1 MRKSVAR
8 LVAVPFMLL
17 VLLQAVAVFAQG
29 QQEGPKNLKVL
40 PKDIS
45 RRELTAIMNKF
56 EDATGLDCGDCHAQS
71 KTSPGRLDFASD
83 DKPEKETARKM
94 MKMVASIN
102 EQVGAMGLKDAAK
115 VECMTCH
122 HGVAEPVTLA
132 SKLLKAS
139 DKGGVNAAIAAYRD
153 LRKEYYGSA
162 AYDFSAHGLNDA
174 AGQFAETKQDFDGA
188 MALFKL
194 NLEFYPNDIGTYVRM
209 SRVQMAKGDKPGAI
223 ASMEKAV
230 SLDPA
235 NNRLK
240 AQLDRL
246 KNGQ

>member
-1 MRKSVAR
+1 MRTSAAR
-8 LVAVPFMLL
+8 IALIPIVLV
-17 VLLQAVAVFAQG
+17 VLLQAVAAFAQG

-45 RRELTAIMNKF
+45 RRELTAIMGKF

-94 MKMVASIN
+94 MKMVAAIN
-102 EQVGAMGLKDAAK
+102 EQVGGMGLKDPAK

-122 HGVAEPVTLA
+122 HGVAEPVTLS

-139 DKGGVNAAIAAYRD
+139 DKGGVTAAIATYRD
-153 LRKEYYGSA
+153 LRKQYYGSA
-162 AYDFSAHGLNDA
+162 AYDFSPTGLNDA
-174 AGQFAETKQDFDGA
+174 AREFAESKQDFDGA
-188 MALFKL
+188 MQLFKL
-194 NLEFYPNDIGTYVRM
+194 NLEFYPNDVGTYVRM

-230 SLDPA
+230 SLDPQ

-240 AQLDRL
+240 AQLERL

>member
-1 MRKSVAR
+1 MRKPVIR
-8 LVAVPFMLL
+8 LAVVPFLLLMLF
-17 VLLQAVAVFAQG
+17 QTMAAFAQG
-29 QQEGPKNLKVL
+29 GQEGPKNLKVL

-71 KTSPGRLDFASD
+71 KTQPGRLDFAAD

-102 EQVGAMGLKDAAK
+102 EQVGAMGLKNPNK

-122 HGVAEPVTLA
+122 HGVAEPATLA
-132 SKLLKAS
+132 GMLLKAS

-153 LRKEYYGSA
+153 LRKTYYGSA
-162 AYDFSAHGLNDA
+162 AYDFSPHGLNDA
-174 AGQFAETKQDFDGA
+174 AGQFAEGKQDFDGA

-230 SLDPA
+230 SLDPQ

-240 AQLDRL
+240 AQLERL